1 MEEGGNREVLAP
13 DSGGDEP
20 PEVGIALLVDEQVE
34 EAAVEVETVEE
45 GELALG
51 PSQVEEEG
59 AGGGVGVEEE
69 AQQVGRGGGGGVE
82 EGFEEGPA
90 LVVDEVDS
98 IGVGDATRLGRG
110 GREGATVGAHVGSS
124 DVACHSS
131 SPTTTFFSFERR
143 DDSTHQRE
151 SVVLLVN
158 QNK

>member
-20 PEVGIALLVDEQVE
+20 PEVGIALVVDEPVE
-34 EAAVEVETVEE
+34 EAAVEVEVVEE

-51 PSQVEEEG
+51 PSEVEEEG

-82 EGFEEGPA
+82 EGLEEGPA

-98 IGVGDATRLGRG
+98 IGHGDNTRRG
-110 GREGATVGAHVGSS
+110 GGDGREGAKVGAQIWSS
-124 DVACHSS
+124 DVARHSS
-131 SPTTTFFSFERR
+131 SPTNDGQWTTPPTTTTERIGC
-143 DDSTHQRE
+143 SYF
-151 SVVLLVN
+151 LLL
-158 QNK
+158 